1 MLFHAV
7 PYVDSWTFAGLT
19 GLAFLTAAMGTVAGL
34 GGGVLLLGVMATVFP
49 PAALIPLHGVIQ
61 LGSNVSR
68 VTIMRRHVLWSAIVA
83 AGIGA
88 LLGAAIGG
96 ELVVSLPTALL
107 EAILGAFLLYVCWS
121 PHVTAGKPTRRRF
134 FLLGAVGTV
143 ISMFVGATGSL
154 LSPFVA
160 GVSDDRRVFIATL
173 AAMMIMVHG
182 LKVVTFGVLGF
193 AFAAYVPLLA
203 AMIAAGYFGNWA
215 GKHLLDRMPEALF
228 RRVFQIALSLL
239 ALRLLFAAVAKTGYL

>member
-7 PYVDSWTFAGLT
+7 PFVDSWTFAGLT
-19 GLAFLTAAMGTVAGL
+19 GLAFVTGAMGTAAGL

-49 PAALIPLHGVIQ
+49 PTALIPLHGVIQ

-68 VTIMRRHVLWSAIVA
+68 ITLMHRHVLRSAIVA

-88 LLGAAIGG
+88 VLGAAVGG

-107 EAILGAFLLYVCWS
+107 EAILGAFLLYVGWS
-121 PHVTAGKPTRRRF
+121 PRITAGEPTHRRF
-134 FLLGAVGTV
+134 FLLGAAGAL

-160 GVSDDRRVFIATL
+160 GVSPDRRVFVATL
-173 AAMMIMVHG
+173 AGMMAIVHG
-182 LKVVTFGVLGF
+182 LKVLTFGLLGF

-203 AMIAAGYFGNWA
+203 AMIAAGYFGNWT
-215 GKHLLDRMPEALF
+215 GKHLLDRIPERLF
-228 RRVFQIALSLL
+228 RHIFQVLLTLL
-239 ALRLLFAAVAKTGYL
+239 ALRLLFTAATKAGYL